1 MFNYYRR
8 GDSMDSNSAL
18 TTQEVADMLKI
29 AKNTVYELVKRG
41 ELNSYKVGRKL
52 RYSLKDVENYISQSK
67 NIQSK
72 SNAILQQGLNE
83 KIATIPNSNENNF
96 VICGQDL
103 MLDVLSNYVE
113 KYTNGVRALRSY
125 RGSYDSLIE
134 LYRGNVSIATS
145 HLWDGDSGEY
155 NVPFVRRL
163 LPGIPAII
171 IHLTYRMQGFYVA
184 KGNPKNI
191 LTWSDLK
198 RPDITIINREK
209 GAGSRVLLDEN
220 LRLLGIQG
228 CLIPGYDRE
237 SQSHLTLASTVG
249 RGEADV
255 AVGTEKIASQVN
267 GIDFIPLKKE
277 RYELVIK
284 KEDINLPLMQTVL
297 EIIRSDE
304 FKVEFEKIGGYDTS
318 EMGTIVAET

>member
-1 MFNYYRR
+1 
-8 GDSMDSNSAL
+8 MDNNSAL

-52 RYSLKDVENYISQSK
+52 RYSLKDVENYISHSK

-72 SNAILQQGLNE
+72 SNAIYQQGLNE
-83 KIATIPNSNENNF
+83 TIVAIPNSNQNSF

-191 LTWSDLK
+191 STWSDLK
-198 RPDITIINREK
+198 RSDITMINREK

-228 CLIPGYDRE
+228 SLIKGYDKE

-284 KEDINLPLMQTVL
+284 KDDINLPLMQTVL

>member
-1 MFNYYRR
+1 
-8 GDSMDSNSAL
+8 MDNNSAL

-52 RYSLKDVENYISQSK
+52 RYSLKDVENYISHSK

-72 SNAILQQGLNE
+72 SNAIYQQGLNE
-83 KIATIPNSNENNF
+83 TIATIPNSNQNSF

-155 NVPFVRRL
+155 NIPFVRRL

-198 RPDITIINREK
+198 RSDITMINREK

-228 CLIPGYDRE
+228 SLIKGYDKE

-284 KEDINLPLMQTVL
+284 KDDINLPLMQTVL